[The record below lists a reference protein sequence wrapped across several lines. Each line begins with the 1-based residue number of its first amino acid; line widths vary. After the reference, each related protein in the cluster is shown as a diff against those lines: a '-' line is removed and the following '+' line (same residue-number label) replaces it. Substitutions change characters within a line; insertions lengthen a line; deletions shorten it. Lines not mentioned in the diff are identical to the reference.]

1 MASNN
6 SKYSGEMR
14 EQTAKMIV
22 EGGKSATSVAEELGI
37 DKNTVCRWA
46 RDYRR
51 ERKLPTY
58 AEAKGIKTTTPRTEA
73 ELLQRVKELEREA
86 RQREKQLRDEEEKVE
101 ILKKSLRIFM
111 QAHG

>member
-6 SKYSGEMR
+6 SKYSAEMR

-22 EGGKSATSVAEELGI
+22 EGDKSATRLAEELGI

-51 ERKLPTY
+51 EMKLPTY
-58 AEAKGIKTTTPRTEA
+58 AEAKGIKPTTPRTEA
-73 ELLQRVKELEREA
+73 ELLLRVKELEREA
-86 RQREKQLRDEEEKVE
+86 RQREKQLKEEEEKVE
-101 ILKKSLRIFM
+101 ILKKSLHIFM

>member
-6 SKYSGEMR
+6 SKYSAEMR

-22 EGGKSATSVAEELGI
+22 EEGKSATGIAEQLGI

-51 ERKLPTY
+51 EKKLPTY
-58 AEAKGIKTTTPRTEA
+58 ADAKGIKSSTPRTEA
-73 ELLQRVKELEREA
+73 ELLLRVKELEREA
-86 RQREKQLRDEEEKVE
+86 RQREKQLKEEEEKVD